1 MGGSVGVEGL
11 VRRSVQASAVA
22 LGAALALLPSPVD
35 RLPAP
40 PPSPPPAIPRQI
52 DPLAAQVLER
62 MPSLEVEEASDLA
75 SVVRQE
81 SEAAGLDPVLVMAV
95 IGVESG
101 WEPGAVSERGARGL
115 MQLRR
120 VALETEERRAGLP
133 PGDVHDPVHNVRMGV
148 RYLARMV
155 GLFDDVDLAL
165 VAYNSGPTRLSS
177 YLNATD
183 EVPDS
188 MWVYARKVRRE
199 ERRIRREMLR
209 AESVVAQAVQ

>member
-1 MGGSVGVEGL
+1 
-11 VRRSVQASAVA
+11 VQASAVA
-22 LGAALALLPSPVD
+22 LGAAIVLLPSPVA
-35 RLPAP
+35 RHQP
-40 PPSPPPAIPRQI
+40 PRTSPPLSVPRPI
-52 DPLAAQVLER
+52 DALAAQVLER
-62 MPSLEVEEASDLA
+62 MPSLEVEEAFDLA

-81 SEAAGLDPVLVMAV
+81 SGSAGLDPVLVMAV

-101 WEPGAVSERGARGL
+101 WEPAAVSERGARGL

-120 VALETEERRAGLP
+120 LALETEERTAGLP
-133 PGDVHDPVHNVRMGV
+133 PGDVHDPVHNVRMGI

-155 GLFDDVDLAL
+155 DLFDDVDLGL

-177 YLNATD
+177 FLNATD

-209 AESVVAQAVQ
+209 AEAVVAQAVQ

>member
-1 MGGSVGVEGL
+1 MGAEGL

-22 LGAALALLPSPVD
+22 LGAAIVLMPSPVALQHA
-35 RLPAP
+35 LPPPP
-40 PPSPPPAIPRQI
+40 PPSVPRPI
-52 DPLAAQVLER
+52 DALAAQVLER

-81 SEAAGLDPVLVMAV
+81 SESAGLDPVLVMAV
-95 IGVESG
+95 IGVESR
-101 WEPGAVSERGARGL
+101 WETTAVSERGARGL

-120 VALETEERRAGLP
+120 VAQETEEREAGLP
-133 PGDVHDPVHNVRMGV
+133 PGDVHDPVHNVRMGI

-155 GLFDDVDLAL
+155 DLFDDADLGL

-177 YLNATD
+177 FLNATD

-188 MWVYARKVRRE
+188 MWAYARKVRRE

-209 AESVVAQAVQ
+209 AEAVVAQAVQ